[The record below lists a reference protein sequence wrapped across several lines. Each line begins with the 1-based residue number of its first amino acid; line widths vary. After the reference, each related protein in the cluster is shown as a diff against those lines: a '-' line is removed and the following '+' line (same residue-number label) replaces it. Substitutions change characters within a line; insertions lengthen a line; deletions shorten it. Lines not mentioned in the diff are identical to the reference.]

1 MASTATKIG
10 PKFQVTLPKRV
21 REAAGFSVG
30 DFVEATSVKGG
41 ILLRPKVLVDRA
53 IEAELEAA
61 MADVKAGRV
70 GKSFKSARALVRDA
84 VRRGRERAKHR

>member
-1 MASTATKIG
+1 MVSPATKIG
-10 PKFQVTLPKRV
+10 PKFQVTLPKRA

-30 DFVEATSVKGG
+30 DFVEATPVKGG

-61 MADVKAGRV
+61 MADVKAGRI
-70 GKSFKSARALVRDA
+70 GKSFKSARDLIRDV
-84 VRRGRERAKHR
+84 VRRGRESSKHR